1 MGIFW
6 NIQEPLTHF
15 FLNNRAIT
23 SPASTRLHL
32 FVSEYSITWIAPV
45 YRSKFL
51 KRKPIFIEFCEEP
64 LIPFVIIWIVAF
76 YHTVPVIRKPHS
88 LDLFGDRGHVFF
100 SNIMRVTTFF
110 YRSIFCRHTKRI
122 KSHWVQNFESHH
134 SLVARNSITDRIVPY
149 VAHMHFPRR
158 IRIHL
163 KAVKRRLVLIY
174 TSNEYFLIIPSLLPI
189 IFINTFDAVTQNITS
204 YPLQAVHIRLPFQT
218 HYSRTQSM

>member
-1 MGIFW
+1 M
-6 NIQEPLTHF
+6 
-15 FLNNRAIT
+15 
-23 SPASTRLHL
+23 
-32 FVSEYSITWIAPV
+32 
-45 YRSKFL
+45 
-51 KRKPIFIEFCEEP
+51 
-64 LIPFVIIWIVAF
+64 AF

-100 SNIMRVTTFF
+100 SNIMRVAPFF
-110 YRSIFCRHTKRI
+110 YCSIFSRHTKRI